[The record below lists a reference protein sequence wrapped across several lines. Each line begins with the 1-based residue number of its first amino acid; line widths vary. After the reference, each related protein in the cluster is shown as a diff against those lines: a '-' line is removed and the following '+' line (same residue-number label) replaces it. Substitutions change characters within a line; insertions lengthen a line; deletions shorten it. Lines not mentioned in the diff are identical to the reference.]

1 MNFADQLRTDPQVSQ
16 LTFVHIAREVGRR
29 WQELPPEQ
37 KRVWESNAARS
48 MQEYESQMDSYKMTD
63 DWRKYQVYLNDFKAQ
78 QAQPGTGKRNM
89 GGRTKSH
96 STREHSRASP
106 ETSESPGSSAPSSI
120 SSSGTDAEV
129 CHNALTLAFSELI
142 SLRGEILTQAIRP
155 YDENHLPSEELA
167 RRSMYAFIRGTGSLV
182 FMWSYEQANDILDRV
197 YRPQSG
203 KIDAMDLAECFTI
216 AAMGAHYDMECFPDR
231 IRRVLYASGTLHFH
245 EKTARTNYMRT
256 MRLLLS
262 MSFYAL
268 LEKHMSAR
276 YLIGMYVVTIVRH
289 RANRILAAGLQI
301 ARWKCPPV
309 HHTPTGVMDEN
320 WRKIYRS
327 LIFMDSWLSYT
338 LGYSSEA
345 TPQDITVRVSPN
357 NDHSVSDQKQIAC
370 TPGRL
375 ASDTIDELIH
385 TQTSKIGLIA
395 AEIAKTLAAPELATR
410 ENVDMLTRKLETWRT
425 EVPSILQLPT
435 LTSDVPSDLSLYQR
449 RAILMV
455 HVSISNHE

>member
-1 MNFADQLRTDPQVSQ
+1 
-16 LTFVHIAREVGRR
+16 
-29 WQELPPEQ
+29 
-37 KRVWESNAARS
+37 
-48 MQEYESQMDSYKMTD
+48 
-63 DWRKYQVYLNDFKAQ
+63 
-78 QAQPGTGKRNM
+78 
-89 GGRTKSH
+89 
-96 STREHSRASP
+96 
-106 ETSESPGSSAPSSI
+106 
-120 SSSGTDAEV
+120 
-129 CHNALTLAFSELI
+129 
-142 SLRGEILTQAIRP
+142 
-155 YDENHLPSEELA
+155 
-167 RRSMYAFIRGTGSLV
+167 
-182 FMWSYEQANDILDRV
+182 MWTYEQANEILDRI

-203 KIDAMDLAECFTI
+203 KIDPMDLAECFTI
-216 AAMGAHYDMECFPDR
+216 AAMGAHYDMDCFPDR

-245 EKTARTNYMRT
+245 EKTVRTDYMRT

-276 YLIGMYVVTIVRH
+276 YLIGMYVVTFIGRY
-289 RANRILAAGLQI
+289 ANQIPAAGLQI
-301 ARWKCPPV
+301 ARWKCPPLHRTAAGAV
-309 HHTPTGVMDEN
+309 DEN

-327 LIFMDSWLSYT
+327 IIFMDSWLSYT

-370 TPGRL
+370 SLGRL

-410 ENVDMLTRKLETWRT
+410 ENVDMLAQKLETWRT
-425 EVPSILQLPT
+425 EVPLILQLPT
-435 LTSDVPSDLSLYQR
+435 LTSEAPSDLSLYQR

-455 HVSISNHE
+455 HVSIKKS